1 MINRVLP
8 LAMFSSLQSELKGF
22 MRLQHYHPLPTNYEI
37 TEALLIVITTTTIIV
52 IIVLFIIIIITGQNE
67 GSGYL
72 LVELTLD
79 T

>member
-1 MINRVLP
+1 
-8 LAMFSSLQSELKGF
+8 MFSSLQSELKGF

-52 IIVLFIIIIITGQNE
+52 ITVLFIIIIITGQNE

>member
-1 MINRVLP
+1 
-8 LAMFSSLQSELKGF
+8 MFSSLQSELKGF
-22 MRLQHYHPLPTNYEI
+22 MQLQHYLPLVQNQLGDYWSSTHCHHHHPLHYQNCP
-37 TEALLIVITTTTIIV
+37 L
-52 IIVLFIIIIITGQNE
+52 IIIIITGQNE